1 MMHRGIA
8 ALLLLIWSSASFA
21 VDPLTLILLRMMR
34 DQIISSSAQAAI
46 ESAQQDSAR
55 SGVAVFAPSPYML
68 DDRKLRALID
78 EGFVYLTPAQRDEV
92 YAGVRRAL
100 DDPKNAALRP
110 MLMQELAQKASA
122 ARQAHERLSNL
133 SDGEKKTIV
142 GQMRSEYAELPPEER
157 LRMLQVLQSGIVP
170 IPRDLNDMILAE
182 FGNIQPAAA
191 QSR

>member
-1 MMHRGIA
+1 MMFRGVA
-8 ALLLLIWSSASFA
+8 VLLLLIWSSASFA

-46 ESAQQDSAR
+46 DGAQRDNAR
-55 SGVAVFAPSPYML
+55 SRVAVLPPSPYML

-92 YAGVRRAL
+92 YASVQRAL

-110 MLMQELAQKASA
+110 MLVQELAQKASA

-133 SDGEKKTIV
+133 SDDEKRTIV
-142 GQMRSEYAELPPEER
+142 GQMRNEYAELSPEER

-170 IPRDLNDMILAE
+170 IPRDLNNMILAE
-182 FGNIQPAAA
+182 FGNLQSAAV

>member
-1 MMHRGIA
+1 MMRRGVA

-21 VDPLTLILLRMMR
+21 IDPLTLILLRMMR
-34 DQIISSSAQAAI
+34 DQIISSSAQAVV
-46 ESAQQDSAR
+46 EGAQRDSAG
-55 SGVAVFAPSPYML
+55 SGMAFAPSPYML
-68 DDRKLRALID
+68 DDRKLRTLID

-92 YAGVRRAL
+92 YASVQRAF

-110 MLMQELAQKASA
+110 MLVQELAQKASA

-142 GQMRSEYAELPPEER
+142 DQMRSEYTELPPEER
-157 LRMLQVLQSGIVP
+157 LQMLQVLQSGVVP

-182 FGNIQPAAA
+182 FGNVQPAAA